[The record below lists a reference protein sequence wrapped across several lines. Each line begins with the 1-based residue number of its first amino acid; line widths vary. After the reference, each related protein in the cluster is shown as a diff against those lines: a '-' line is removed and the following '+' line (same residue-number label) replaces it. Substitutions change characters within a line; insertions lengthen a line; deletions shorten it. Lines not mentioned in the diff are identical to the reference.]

1 MLTDQN
7 KKKMAHRQSKGVGR
21 GFGPAGGITILLT
34 PANKPISRFL
44 KSILYWLNCRYRGS
58 HDWILVSDERDKKE
72 WVCSICSKSNVV
84 QTIIGLAH
92 QINKPDYK
100 IMDDMNKTNEILMD
114 AVEVT

>member
-1 MLTDQN
+1 MLSAEVIN
-7 KKKMAHRQSKGVGR
+7 SN
-21 GFGPAGGITILLT
+21 TIYIWATNLDIEL
-34 PANKPISRFL
+34 
-44 KSILYWLNCRYRGS
+44 RGS